1 MTTNV
6 KDSRKQ
12 VVMSSGVLDGWASF
26 GLLCPVLGWIGWTP
40 FLMTSLMSRHCD
52 GVTSLTH
59 HQTILRWRCCDVAMT
74 SLCPNDV
81 TNGVIE
87 MTSLMTSSGPIEKL
101 HGGTSQRSTFL
112 NLEEAEL
119 LRVRCTVCLNSNRH
133 LVIGPFQKSKFKP
146 TVLPAGSLAPR
157 QLAPG

>member
-1 MTTNV
+1 
-6 KDSRKQ
+6 
-12 VVMSSGVLDGWASF
+12 
-26 GLLCPVLGWIGWTP
+26 
-40 FLMTSLMSRHCD
+40 
-52 GVTSLTH
+52 
-59 HQTILRWRCCDVAMT
+59 MT

-119 LRVRCTVCLNSNRH
+119 LRVQCTVCLILNRH
-133 LVIGPFQKSKFKP
+133 LMLGPFRQVKIQTDGVAGWQSCTP
-146 TVLPAGSLAPR
+146 TACTRIACAGIRSVT
-157 QLAPG
+157 GDFIIEVV